1 MRKSATPAPAISNV
15 ASQRFNVNSL
25 TAFVRR
31 LFLLSVLVFV
41 SAGAKADE
49 NEGFGIIVEDYIVD
63 DFGYCIEYSYGS
75 GFATLTHGV
84 VLYGDAVIP
93 SHITYEGVEY
103 PVQVIGEYAF
113 SWCSIT
119 SVTIPNTVT
128 TIGVGA
134 FENCRNLSIVTIG
147 ENVGSIGRTAFANCT
162 NLTIINFK
170 TAGAPSDSDS
180 SFENVPFSN
189 VTFRVPAGAFDNYV
203 NSEYVQFYG
212 AHLVEDEALGYV
224 NVDID
229 GMLYNIKMDSKVA
242 ELAEGKDVKHI
253 VIPSTITHEGKE
265 YPVTKVCD
273 GAIVG
278 FDEVEVMTIGSN
290 VETLM
295 SGSIY
300 CDNLRHVYCY
310 ATTPP
315 DANDAFP
322 MFYTGEMTL
331 YIPEGTRSAY
341 LANGYLDWGEFGHI
355 FELDAN
361 GDPIIDE
368 TETMTIEEL
377 RAAYKAMRSGDFNL
391 DGTVTVK
398 DITDLV
404 DKVLQK

>member
-1 MRKSATPAPAISNV
+1 MRTSTLPSASLKAAF
-15 ASQRFNVNSL
+15 QRAHVNHL
-25 TAFVRR
+25 AAYVRR
-31 LFLLSVLVFV
+31 IFLLIMLVFV
-41 SAGAKADE
+41 SAGAKADDTP
-49 NEGFGIIVEDYIVD
+49 GFGIIVEDYIVD
-63 DFGYCIEYSYGS
+63 DFGYCIEESYGS
-75 GFATLTHGV
+75 CFATLTHSYV
-84 VLYGDAVIP
+84 PNGDAVIP

-103 PVQVIGEYAF
+103 PVQVIGEDAF
-113 SWCSIT
+113 RGANIT

-128 TIGVGA
+128 IIYERA
-134 FENCRNLSIVTIG
+134 FENCAKLSYVTFG
-147 ENVGSIGRTAFANCT
+147 EEVSWVDDYAFANCKS
-162 NLTIINFK
+162 LSEIYFK
-170 TAGAPSDSDS
+170 TATLPDFKSTA
-180 SFENVPFSN
+180 FENVLLGDLTIN
-189 VTFRVPAGAFDNYV
+189 VPMGAEDLWQKSF
-203 NSEYVQFYG
+203 FGKRG
-212 AHLVEDEALGYV
+212 ALIFPDEDLGYV

-242 ELAEGKDVKHI
+242 ELARGKDVKHI

-265 YPVTKVCD
+265 YPVTKVCEN
-273 GAIVG
+273 AIAG

-341 LANGYLDWGEFGHI
+341 LANYYLDWCEFGHI
-355 FELDAN
+355 YEFDAN
-361 GDPIIDE
+361 GEIIIDE
-368 TETMTIEEL
+368 TETMTFEEL

>member
-41 SAGAKADE
+41 SAGAKADD
-49 NEGFGIIVEDYIVD
+49 NPGFGIIVEDYIVD
-63 DFGYCIEYSYGS
+63 DFGYCIEESYGS
-75 GFATLTHGV
+75 CYATLTHSYVPNGH
-84 VLYGDAVIP
+84 AVIP

-103 PVQVIGEYAF
+103 PVEVIGEYAF
-113 SWCSIT
+113 SGSNIT

-128 TIGVGA
+128 FIYERA
-134 FENCRNLSIVTIG
+134 FENCAKLSYVTFG
-147 ENVGSIGRTAFANCT
+147 EEVSWVDDYAFANCKS
-162 NLTIINFK
+162 LSEIYFK
-170 TAGAPSDSDS
+170 TATLPDFKS
-180 SFENVPFSN
+180 
-189 VTFRVPAGAFDNYV
+189 TAFDNVLFDDVTINVPMGAEDLWY
-203 NSEYVQFYG
+203 NSDFARWG
-212 AHLVEDEALGYV
+212 ALIFEDEDLGYV
-224 NVDID
+224 NVGID

-242 ELAEGKDVKHI
+242 ELARGKDVKHI

-290 VETLM
+290 VEILM

-341 LANGYLDWGEFGHI
+341 LANGYLDWVEFGHI

-368 TETMTIEEL
+368 TEYMTFEEL

-391 DGTVTVK
+391 DGSVTVK

-404 DKVLQK
+404 DKVLKK